1 MAKEWMKTVSPESM
15 GVPSRQIL
23 AFLQK
28 IDQAGC
34 CMHGFCILR
43 HGRIIAEGY
52 YQPFSMERRHR
63 MYSSSK
69 SITALAVGLLADEGK
84 IHLDDLICEYF
95 RDHQPP
101 KIHPWIQEMTIR
113 DMLCMA
119 TPFVTSPYEMIDNE
133 GHDWIR
139 MTYECPPTHRPG
151 QVFSYDTSVAMML
164 AALVEEKSGMELM
177 DYIRSRLT
185 PLELSADMGC
195 VKVPNGQSSWG
206 GSGVLCTLRDLAKLA
221 QLSLNQGC
229 WEGEQLISRSYMENA
244 TSKQIENGR
253 EGYGYQFWMTAHG
266 FAMKGMGGQMA
277 YCMPKEDMVF
287 AMTADM
293 QDEPGK
299 IGWVEE
305 QFYTSILPYV
315 QERECVEDPEG
326 EAALRRYCQTLC
338 VRPHRGEVQSPW
350 MDRVSGKTYRMI
362 PNEEGT
368 WSSLHLQEV
377 SLRFEE
383 KKGSLTWDGHTLR
396 FGLGYY
402 EMQDFPGFSSKK
414 DAEGIAPVVYWYP
427 KERPVLHM
435 PCMVSGAWQSERV
448 LELLC
453 YAVGDFL
460 GVLKIR
466 LVFDETGITVRMEKF
481 AEKFWEDLQGFQSG
495 VLKEG
500 SHESS

>member
-84 IHLDDLICEYF
+84 IHLDDSICEYF

-164 AALVEEKSGMELM
+164 A
-177 DYIRSRLT
+177 R
-185 PLELSADMGC
+185 P
-195 VKVPNGQSSWG
+195 
-206 GSGVLCTLRDLAKLA
+206 
-221 QLSLNQGC
+221 
-229 WEGEQLISRSYMENA
+229 
-244 TSKQIENGR
+244 GR
-253 EGYGYQFWMTAHG
+253 R
-266 FAMKGMGGQMA
+266 
-277 YCMPKEDMVF
+277 KE
-287 AMTADM
+287 
-293 QDEPGK
+293 
-299 IGWVEE
+299 
-305 QFYTSILPYV
+305 
-315 QERECVEDPEG
+315 
-326 EAALRRYCQTLC
+326 
-338 VRPHRGEVQSPW
+338 
-350 MDRVSGKTYRMI
+350 
-362 PNEEGT
+362 
-368 WSSLHLQEV
+368 
-377 SLRFEE
+377 
-383 KKGSLTWDGHTLR
+383 WDGTD
-396 FGLGYY
+396 GLSTQPP
-402 EMQDFPGFSSKK
+402 ET
-414 DAEGIAPVVYWYP
+414 
-427 KERPVLHM
+427 
-435 PCMVSGAWQSERV
+435 SGTFRRTWGA
-448 LELLC
+448 
-453 YAVGDFL
+453 
-460 GVLKIR
+460 
-466 LVFDETGITVRMEKF
+466 
-481 AEKFWEDLQGFQSG
+481 
-495 VLKEG
+495 
-500 SHESS
+500 